1 MDRRNYSGVDRGGS
15 MHMSHSNSS
24 MSELISFSN
33 DNKGS
38 MEDILYGKEDYQEFN
53 NNSCVYKEDLVVESM
68 RSEIESKEL
77 KKKKKKK
84 QEQNMF
90 WSFFQSCFEFLRIL
104 G

>member
-1 MDRRNYSGVDRGGS
+1 MDRRIYSGVDRGGS
-15 MHMSHSNSS
+15 MMSHSNS
-24 MSELISFSN
+24 MSELISFSS

-53 NNSCVYKEDLVVESM
+53 NNSHMYKEDLVVESM

-77 KKKKKKK
+77 KKKKKQQK
-84 QEQNMF
+84 QNMF